1 VQKGFFSQAGGQ
13 YKLQTDQGR
22 PSCVV
27 NGRAGRLIARSSLS
41 VANRR
46 WHQVTCQRTRT
57 AVILR
62 VDGVVR
68 GRARGVTGRL
78 ANEAPIRVGG
88 LKVAGANNDQYHGR
102 LDNVFINIKPPRT

>member
-1 VQKGFFSQAGGQ
+1 M
-13 YKLQTDQGR
+13 
-22 PSCVV
+22 
-27 NGRAGRLIARSSLS
+27 N

-78 ANEAPIRVGG
+78 ANDAPVRVGG
-88 LKVAGANNDQYHGR
+88 RKIAVANNDQYHGR
-102 LDNVFINIKPPRT
+102 LDNVFINIKPPRN